1 MLVNAAEMLKNA
13 EAGHYA
19 LGAFNTNNLE
29 WTLSILTAAE
39 EAKSPLIMQCTA
51 GAAKWMGGFKV
62 CADMVKAAAEALNIT
77 VPVALHLDHG
87 SYEDCFK
94 CIEAGFTSIMYD
106 GSHEET
112 FQINLDRTKELVELA
127 HSKGISIEAEVGG
140 IGGVEDGVASNGEL
154 ADPAECKQI
163 ADLGVD
169 FLACGIG
176 NIHGVYPADWAGLS
190 FDRLGEIKAEV
201 GDLPLVLHGGT
212 GIPVEQIQKAISL
225 GISKINVNTDLQVVF
240 AEATRAY
247 IEAGKDQQGKGYDPR
262 KLLKPGRDAI
272 VERTKEL
279 IVEFGS
285 EGKGWA

>member
-1 MLVNAAEMLKNA
+1 MVEAAV
-13 EAGHYA
+13 EATG
-19 LGAFNTNNLE
+19 
-29 WTLSILTAAE
+29 
-39 EAKSPLIMQCTA
+39 
-51 GAAKWMGGFKV
+51 V
-62 CADMVKAAAEALNIT
+62 T

-190 FDRLGEIKAEV
+190 FERLSEIKAEV

-212 GIPVEQIQKAISL
+212 GIPEDQIKKAISL
-225 GISKINVNTDLQVVF
+225 GVSKINVNTDLQLVF
-240 AEATRAY
+240 AKGVRDY
-247 IEAGKDQQGKGYDPR
+247 IEAGKDLQGKGFDPR
-262 KLLKPGRDAI
+262 KLLKGGRDNI
-272 VERTKEL
+272 VASKINVNTDLQLVFAKGVRDYIEAGKDLQGKGFDPRKLLKGGRDNIVARAKEL
-279 IVEFGS
+279 MEEFGS
-285 EGKGWA
+285 VNKA